1 MSIRDLEEDGDG
13 YFASV
18 SDLMVGILFVF
29 LLMLTVFALNYRE
42 AEHDQEI
49 SRQKFEREAEKA
61 RLAEER
67 ARLAEEKAQQ
77 QAARADGLRRLLEDA
92 RDQLQHDIQASTN
105 ARDRLLTTL
114 ETDLQQRQINVTV
127 DRQAG
132 ILRVRGDLLFGT
144 LSATLGPKQ
153 REVVGALADA
163 LAQTLPC
170 FTAGD
175 DRTRCDPAAL
185 PILETVLVEGHTD
198 RRPIG
203 GTASLFRDND
213 QLSTERAL
221 AVFAELQRTQP
232 LLNELLNAS
241 RSYPLLGVSGF
252 GARRPLPGT
261 QADTE
266 PDYALNRRIDLRFLL
281 AGTAELERIRNQIDA
296 ALKESESDKMEK
308 E

>member
-1 MSIRDLEEDGDG
+1 MALRDIEEGGDG

-49 SRQKFEREAEKA
+49 SRKEFER
-61 RLAEER
+61 AEER
-67 ARLAEEKAQQ
+67 ARIAEEEARQ
-77 QAARADGLRRLLEDA
+77 QASRADRLRKLLEQYA
-92 RDQLQHDIQASTN
+92 AQLKRDIEASTN

-114 ETDLQQRQINVTV
+114 ETDLNQRGIKVTV

-132 ILRVRGDLLFGT
+132 ILHLPGDLLFGT

-153 REVVGALADA
+153 RDSVDILAHALAK
-163 LAQTLPC
+163 TLPC
-170 FTAGD
+170 FTPIP
-175 DRTRCDPAAL
+175 DRTSCDTADL

-198 RRPIG
+198 RRLIN
-203 GTASLFRDND
+203 GTGNVFRDND

-221 AVFAELQRTQP
+221 AVFAELQRTRP
-232 LLNELLNAS
+232 RLNELFNADH
-241 RSYPLLGVSGF
+241 SYPLLGVSGF
-252 GARRPLPGT
+252 GARRPLPTAEGE
-261 QADTE
+261 TE

-281 AGTAELERIRNQIDA
+281 ARTAELERLRNQIET
-296 ALKESESDKMEK
+296 ALNESPR
-308 E
+308 

>member
-1 MSIRDLEEDGDG
+1 VAIHDFEEDDG
-13 YFASV
+13 YFASI

-49 SRQKFEREAEKA
+49 RRQQFEREAEKA

-67 ARLAEEKAQQ
+67 ARLAEEKARQ
-77 QAARADGLRRLLEDA
+77 QATRADRLRRLLEDA

-114 ETDLQQRQINVTV
+114 QTDLEQRRINVTV

-132 ILRVRGDLLFGT
+132 ILRLRGDLLFGT

-153 REVVGALADA
+153 REVVGVLADA

-170 FTAGD
+170 FTASA

-198 RRPIG
+198 RRPIS
-203 GTASLFRDND
+203 GTASPFRDND

-221 AVFAELQRTQP
+221 AVFAEVQRTQP

-296 ALKESESDKMEK
+296 ALKESESDKLEK